1 MQQNLN
7 RLAIPGDKMISYND
21 KVLKVNTKWLLREN
35 TNPLN
40 LPAYNIRCLF
50 EDGYTPTQGTSRVQ
64 VSVSPNIWDI
74 AQPGSWAGLFDRETH
89 LLEVLGANSEGV
101 TNIANMFTDC
111 SNLRKVALFDTSSM
125 TDFQGLFYHCSSLVT
140 IPKFDSRNV
149 TAMDMM
155 FDHCSSLKYIPL
167 LNTSNV
173 TDMNYMFSDCS
184 ALIAVPFFDTSK
196 VTTMREMFLRCVS
209 LRTVP
214 TFNTHNVTDMR
225 SMFLM
230 NSDEES
236 VLESIPPFDL
246 TSCTIVTNMY
256 SLCVNVSSGILDF
269 YNYASTIP
277 ALQDIDAHRSALE
290 WCGSNNPAGKAEL
303 DQVPQDWKGIS

>member
-1 MQQNLN
+1 
-7 RLAIPGDKMISYND
+7 MISYND
-21 KVLKVNTKWLLREN
+21 KVLRVNTKWLLREN

-74 AQPGSWAGLFDRETH
+74 AQPGSWASLFDQETH

-101 TNIANMFTDC
+101 TNVALMFTHC
-111 SNLRKVALFDTSSM
+111 SNLRKVALFDTSFM
-125 TDFQGLFYHCSSLVT
+125 TNFQGLFNQCSSLVT

-149 TAMDMM
+149 TTMEMM
-155 FDHCSSLKYIPL
+155 FDHCLSLKYVPL

-173 TDMNYMFSDCS
+173 TNMNYMFDECI
-184 ALIAVPFFDTSK
+184 LITTVPFFDTSK
-196 VTTMREMFLRCVS
+196 VTTMREMFMRCIS

-214 TFNTHNVTDMR
+214 TFDTHNVTDMR

-230 NSDEES
+230 NSYEVS
-236 VLESIPPFDL
+236 ALESIPPFDL
-246 TSCTIVTNMY
+246 TSCTTISNMY
-256 SLCVNVSSGILDF
+256 ALCGNVSSGILDF

-277 ALQDIDAHRSALE
+277 ALQDEYAHKSALE
-290 WCGSNNPAGKAEL
+290 WCGYNNPTGRAEL
-303 DQVPQDWKGIS
+303 DQVPQDWKGLTP